1 MEFYES
7 FMKFSFADEDVFCI
21 ENDALVIHSNNIK
34 ACECVV
40 LLHPK
45 VAWIEAKASAP
56 KEVAESQFIED
67 IKQKFAD
74 SLRLF
79 DEIKNR
85 KYGEDAYLRLP
96 VNLQNLPLNT
106 DDYLI
111 CLIVH
116 GHKLEW
122 LVSLQDAFRE
132 AMREVIRQWN
142 IKDSKVKV
150 YNEETALEKRL
161 IVAYIPKEMRDGVRD
176 SHGNISLEKM
186 QQWFD
191 EETNSTNR

>member
-7 FMKFSFADEDVFCI
+7 FMKFSFADEYVFCI
-21 ENDALVIHSNNIK
+21 ENDSLVQNSDHIK

-40 LLHPK
+40 LLHPQ
-45 VAWIEAKASAP
+45 VALIEAKASSP
-56 KEVAESQFIED
+56 REVAGSAFIED

-79 DEIKNR
+79 NEIKN
-85 KYGEDAYLRLP
+85 KEHGEEAYLRLP
-96 VNLQNLPLNT
+96 VNLRSLTLNA

-122 LVSLQDAFRE
+122 LIGLQDAFRE
-132 AMREVIRQWN
+132 ALREVIEQWN
-142 IKDSKVKV
+142 IKDYKVKV
-150 YNEETALEKRL
+150 YNEEMALEKRL
-161 IVAYIPKEMRDGVRD
+161 IVAYVPKEQRDILREPN
-176 SHGNISLEKM
+176 GNISQEKM
-186 QQWFD
+186 KEWFD
-191 EETNSTNR
+191 CEK

>member
-21 ENDALVIHSNNIK
+21 ENDALVINSKNIK

-40 LLHPK
+40 LLHPQ
-45 VAWIEAKASAP
+45 VAWIEAKASSP
-56 KEVAESQFIED
+56 KEVAGSAFIEE
-67 IKQKFAD
+67 IKQKFSD
-74 SLRLF
+74 SLQLF
-79 DEIKNR
+79 HEIKD
-85 KYGEDAYLRLP
+85 KKHGEDAYLRLP

-132 AMREVIRQWN
+132 AMHDVIQQWN

-150 YNEETALEKRL
+150 YNEEIALEKRL
-161 IVAYIPKEMRDGVRD
+161 IVAYIPKEKRDEARD
-176 SHGNISLEKM
+176 LNGNISQEKI
-186 QQWFD
+186 QEWF
-191 EETNSTNR
+191 NGIQS